1 MLFGWTARSGAFT
14 VTARR
19 HLRRLI
25 VLIVV
30 LVVGLTALGSVALLL
45 LFREVAAVDTQ
56 PR

>member
-1 MLFGWTARSGAFT
+1 M
-14 VTARR
+14 TARR

-45 LFREVAAVDTQ
+45 LFRQVAALDARLRRPKPPT
-56 PR
+56 PRFSSR